1 MLCLREATNLM
12 SRARKSVYNLN
23 TAEIRDLYEFKT
35 GKKFSKKDDEYDE
48 LFSWLCKKVLY
59 EKA

>member
-1 MLCLREATNLM
+1 M
-12 SRARKSVYNLN
+12 SRARKNVYNLD
-23 TAEIRDLYEFKT
+23 TDEIRDLYEFKT
-35 GKKFSKKDDEYDE
+35 GKKFSKKNDEYDE